1 MKTQDLR
8 FVGKTSIRY
17 KRIAHRRWGAQ
28 RETVLWGWIFICLFC
43 SSVKAL
49 EATPFIY
56 QGIGSR
62 GDEKAVVEWGTA
74 FGTREIT
81 PISERGVEQE
91 LCIDVGLMEFMAVE
105 LGGGMLLEDTKETLY
120 SFHTEALVNL
130 LNEHRAGINLGIAL
144 GFIRDYRYA
153 NIPRV
158 RLMMDKSIG
167 DFRIAFSGLLEFPI
181 ASHRDPVDIILSL
194 ASSYAIFESF
204 QVGLEA
210 VGEDLEGF
218 WESDESEG
226 GAKILGGPTI
236 WYKPSSDITVKL
248 NVAGVMTV
256 SPGAVSPTSQSNKY
270 GIEGRCVI
278 GYRF

>member
-1 MKTQDLR
+1 MKTHEQE
-8 FVGKTSIRY
+8 FISQISIRY

-28 RETVLWGWIFICLFC
+28 LETVLWDWIFICLFC

-74 FGTREIT
+74 FGTREIN

-91 LCIDVGLMEFMAVE
+91 LRVDVGLTEFMAAE
-105 LGGGMLLEDTKETLY
+105 LGGGMLLEDNKETRY
-120 SFHTEALVNL
+120 SFHVEALVNL

-144 GFIRDYRYA
+144 GFIRDYRDA

-158 RLMMDKSIG
+158 RLIMDKSIG
-167 DFRIAFSGLLEFPI
+167 DFRIAFSGLLEFPL
-181 ASHRDPVDIILSL
+181 ASNRDPVDIILSL

-218 WESDESEG
+218 WERDEAEG
-226 GAKILGGPTI
+226 GAKLLGGPTI
-236 WYKPSSDITVKL
+236 WFKPSSDITVKL

-256 SPGAVSPTSQSNKY
+256 SSGAVSPTSQSNKY
-270 GIEGRCVI
+270 GIEGRCI
-278 GYRF
+278 FGYRF